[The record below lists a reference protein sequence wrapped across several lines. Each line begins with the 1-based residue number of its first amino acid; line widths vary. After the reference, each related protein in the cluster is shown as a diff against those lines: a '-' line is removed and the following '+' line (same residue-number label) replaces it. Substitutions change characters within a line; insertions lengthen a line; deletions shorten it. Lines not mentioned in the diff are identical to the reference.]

1 MEPGNLR
8 LEIYRFVIAKVT
20 ALGRSFDEKF
30 NVADRFLERHIR
42 LYFFIIIIPF
52 NLDDRSIDS
61 LKIRG
66 KINRDVERI
75 DRMTDNEKALFLKW
89 ISKRKVVRVV
99 SSEELCASSA
109 GSTSPLV
116 NCDVRIR
123 ILVCI
128 VCFYS

>member
-8 LEIYRFVIAKVT
+8 LEIYRFVIGKVT

-30 NVADRFLERHIR
+30 NVADRFFERQLR
-42 LYFFIIIIPF
+42 LYFFIIIIPS

-61 LKIRG
+61 PKTRG

-89 ISKRKVVRVV
+89 ISKRKVVQVV
-99 SSEELCASSA
+99 SSRELCASS
-109 GSTSPLV
+109 TSNTNPLV
-116 NCDVRIR
+116 NCNVQIR
-123 ILVCI
+123 ILICI
-128 VCFYS
+128 TCSYN